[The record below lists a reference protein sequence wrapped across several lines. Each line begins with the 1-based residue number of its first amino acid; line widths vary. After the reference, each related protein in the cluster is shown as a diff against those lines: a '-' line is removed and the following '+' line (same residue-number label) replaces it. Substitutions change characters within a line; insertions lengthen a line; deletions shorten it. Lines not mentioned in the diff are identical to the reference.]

1 MLFEAFQ
8 ALCQGHMPSITPR
21 ITVLCAT
28 SLWLTT
34 ACASSNA
41 AHPNDFADHSAGAP
55 PPAANTITAEDLD
68 RAGEDAIVKTLSTKV
83 PGVWVSTTADGSL
96 TVRIRG
102 TSSINANQEPLYVID
117 GMAVQAGPGGAL
129 NGINPHDIESIE
141 VLKDAASLSYYGV
154 RAANGVIVIKTKHAN

>member
-1 MLFEAFQ
+1 
-8 ALCQGHMPSITPR
+8 MPSFTPR
-21 ITVLCAT
+21 LAVLCAT

-34 ACASSNA
+34 ACASGNA
-41 AHPNDFADHSAGAP
+41 VHPDDRANLTAAGAP
-55 PPAANTITAEDLD
+55 AAAANTITADDLE
-68 RAGEDAIVKTLSTKV
+68 RAGDDAIVKTLSTKV

-154 RAANGVIVIKTKHAN
+154 RAGNGVIVIKTKHAN